1 MILVMI
7 SEVEIASMR
16 PDRGAGSLTPPARA
30 RLMHFAMVLGDL
42 GDFRRG
48 HCFADGEH
56 LAAVR
61 RRE

>member
-1 MILVMI
+1 MILVLI

-16 PDRGAGSLTPPARA
+16 PDRGAGAPPATA
-30 RLMHFAMVLGDL
+30 RLMHFAMFLGDL
-42 GDFRRG
+42 ADFRRG